1 MGNRNKEMLSTS
13 LSNSNQSCVF
23 VSSAVVK
30 EQLLRS
36 ECVAGQIVAVS
47 RTCIFTWAVAA
58 FYAFIVYV
66 EPV

>member
-1 MGNRNKEMLSTS
+1 MLSTF
-13 LSNSNQSCVF
+13 LSNSNQLCVF

-30 EQLLRS
+30 EQLLCS

-47 RTCIFTWAVAA
+47 RTCVFTWAAA
-58 FYAFIVYV
+58 VFYAFVIHV

>member
-1 MGNRNKEMLSTS
+1 MLSTF
-13 LSNSNQSCVF
+13 LSNSNQLCGF

-30 EQLLRS
+30 EQLRS

-58 FYAFIVYV
+58 FYAFIIHV